1 MTSYITTCSGKHFNP
16 IAPDSDAIAIED
28 IAHALSY
35 LCRGNGH
42 VKQFL
47 SVGQH
52 CLRCA
57 FEAEA
62 RGASPRLILA
72 CLLHD
77 AGEAY
82 LSDVP
87 RPFKQVLP
95 EYILYEERLL
105 SIIYEKFLQTSLTEE
120 EERYVKRID
129 DDVLYYDLKILLG
142 EVQEKEAP
150 EMAYAY
156 EYLQQPFEE
165 VEQAYL
171 HLYQKYINKI
181 SL

>member
-1 MTSYITTCSGKHFNP
+1 MASYITTCSGRHFDPVN
-16 IAPDSDAIAIED
+16 PDSDAIVIED

-57 FEAEA
+57 REAQA

-87 RPFKQVLP
+87 RPFKQTLP
-95 EYILYEERLL
+95 LYIQCEERLL
-105 SIIYEKFLQTSLTEE
+105 SIIYEKFLKTPLTQEE
-120 EERYVKRID
+120 AFYVKEID
-129 DDVLYYDLKILLG
+129 DDVLYYDLKILLD
-142 EVQEKEAP
+142 EVQEREAP
-150 EMAYAY
+150 EMAYPY
-156 EYLQQPFEE
+156 VYSVQPFLE
-165 VEQAYL
+165 VEEDYL
-171 HLYQKYINKI
+171 KLYQMYIDKI
-181 SL
+181 

>member
-1 MTSYITTCSGKHFNP
+1 MASYITTCSGKHLDP
-16 IAPDSDAIAIED
+16 VHPDPDAILIED

-57 FEAEA
+57 LEAEA
-62 RGASPRLILA
+62 RNAAPRLILA

-95 EYILYEERLL
+95 DYIQYEEKLL
-105 SIIYEKFLQTSLTEE
+105 SIIYEKFLRTPLTEE
-120 EERYVKRID
+120 EALYVKQID
-129 DDVLYYDLKILLG
+129 DDVLYYDLKILLN
-142 EVQEKEAP
+142 EVQEREAP

-156 EYLQQPFEE
+156 AYEQQSFKE
-165 VEQAYL
+165 VEEAYL
-171 HLYQKYINKI
+171 CLYQKFIHMI
-181 SL
+181 